1 MKSRYLIICIS
12 IFFISESCSSSRKTT
27 RPARNSNDTEIKSRV
42 VIKNKVSARNIDTK
56 DIPADELVTFAESLQ
71 GVPYK
76 YGSTDI
82 KKGFDCSGFITY
94 VFGHYKITVPRISS
108 DFTNAGKEITLK
120 DCKRGDIIL
129 FTGSD
134 ANSGVVGHMGIVTA
148 NSNKKISFIHS
159 ASGGNRGVM
168 ISGMS
173 EYFAE
178 RFVKVIRIFKVF
190 E

>member
-1 MKSRYLIICIS
+1 MKIGYLLVLAAACII
-12 IFFISESCSSSRKTT
+12 FESCGSSRNAAAPRKVKD
-27 RPARNSNDTEIKSRV
+27 SEIKSRV
-42 VIKNKVSARNIDTK
+42 VIKKKTPATTINTK
-56 DIPADELVTFAESLQ
+56 GIAAEEVVVFAESLQ

-94 VFGHYKITVPRISS
+94 VFTHYGISVPRISS
-108 DFTNAGKEITLK
+108 DFTNAGVEIPIK

-134 ANSGVVGHMGIVTA
+134 PNSGVVSHMGIITR
-148 NSNKKISFIHS
+148 NSGGKINFIHS
-159 ASGGNRGVM
+159 ASGGGKGVM

-173 EYFAE
+173 DYFVS
-178 RFVKVIRIFKVF
+178 RFVKVNRIFSIF